1 MGITRRVR
9 LSSKG
14 QLVIPQE
21 LRERLG
27 LHAGDEL
34 VLHLLSDRL
43 VLAEVPPRSPF
54 EEAVAG
60 LRAEAEHRGITPAE
74 VEEALAEARRE
85 VYGEGA
91 ARSVDP

>member
-1 MGITRRVR
+1 MAITRRVR

-21 LRERLG
+21 LREHMG

-43 VLAEVPPRSPF
+43 VLAEVPQRSPF

-60 LRAEAEHRGITPAE
+60 LRAEARQRGITPAE
-74 VEEALAEARRE
+74 VEEALAETKRE
-85 VYGEGA
+85 VYGERA
-91 ARSVDP
+91 ARSVDS